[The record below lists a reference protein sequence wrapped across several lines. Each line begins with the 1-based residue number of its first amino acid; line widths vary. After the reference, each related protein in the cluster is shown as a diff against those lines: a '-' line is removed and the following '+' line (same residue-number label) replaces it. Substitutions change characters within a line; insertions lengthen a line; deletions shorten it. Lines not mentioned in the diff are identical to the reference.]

1 MLYRVLPFLG
11 VSILM
16 VSTALLPGAF
26 LRYLTA
32 WLNQSLVTPLR
43 LPLSSMLFSEV
54 LDNMLYSNS
63 PRLVAVIF
71 GDLSL
76 LKVFAN
82 IATTSSQMHYPDAY
96 FVVSNS
102 LMLR

>member
-43 LPLSSMLFSEV
+43 LPLSSMLFSQ
-54 LDNMLYSNS
+54 
-63 PRLVAVIF
+63 
-71 GDLSL
+71 
-76 LKVFAN
+76 
-82 IATTSSQMHYPDAY
+82 SS
-96 FVVSNS
+96 
-102 LMLR
+102 